1 MKRKKDPIGAR
12 SRILR
17 AAEEVFARDGYARA
31 RTQEIADKASVN
43 KAMLFY
49 YFDSKERLFEATLE
63 GLFAEIA
70 EGVSSRILESA
81 LPSEERL
88 DAFLGWFRDFWIA
101 HPGLLR
107 LMAASRK
114 ADPERHARLVED
126 RIRPLY
132 EGVAERIEKGIA
144 RGSLQ
149 AVDAR
154 QFVFTMDSALR
165 GYLREGPVGGDRPEA
180 RARHFDA
187 GMAHLAYLVR
197 ASLFLPQ
204 PA

>member
-49 YFDSKERLFEATLE
+49 YFDSKDRLFEATVE
-63 GLFAEIA
+63 GLCDEIA
-70 EGVSSRILESA
+70 EGVGSRILDSA
-81 LPSEERL
+81 LSPEAKL
-88 DAFLGWFRDFWIA
+88 DHFLGWFRDFWLA

-107 LMAASRK
+107 LLAASRR
-114 ADPERHARLVED
+114 ANPDRHARLIEG

-132 EGVAERIEKGIA
+132 DGVAEQIEKGIA
-144 RGSLQ
+144 RGALQ

-165 GYLREGPVGGDRPEA
+165 GYLREGPAAGDRPEA

-197 ASLFLPQ
+197 ASLFLRQ
-204 PA
+204 TA